1 MFAARGIAVSSTVF
15 FLVYVALSVTVSC
28 LWRRISTS
36 IHVKKLSARHCA
48 DLLLALR
55 ILPFATATV
64 ITTAFTVPSF
74 LLFEPRTI
82 QEPLGGLPL
91 ALGLC
96 GIGLAMFGAANAVA
110 AMIRASRI
118 IAQWM
123 SKANAIQSPLS
134 VPLLRIDRF
143 APALVA
149 AGILRPR
156 VLLSAAAQSVLSDNE
171 LRTALQHEVAHVSR
185 RDNLKKL
192 FLSFVAFPG
201 MKNLETA
208 WLEYTEMAA
217 DHAAVSSVGEALD
230 LAAALIKLSKINST
244 REPRTGD
251 ISRELMTAFVHG
263 SAALIGARVE
273 RLIHWRDEH
282 SNPGEKSSRRS
293 GAEAALAMAI
303 TMTVTVAITY
313 SHLLAQVHTATE
325 WLVR

>member
-1 MFAARGIAVSSTVF
+1 MFAARGIAVSCSVF
-15 FLVYVALSVTVSC
+15 FLVYAVLSLAVCC

-36 IHVKKLSARHCA
+36 IYVQRLSAKSCA
-48 DLLLALR
+48 DLLLSLR
-55 ILPFATATV
+55 LLPFAAASV
-64 ITTAFTVPSF
+64 ITTTFTVPSF
-74 LLFEPRTI
+74 LLLEPRTI

-96 GIGLAMFGAANAVA
+96 GIGLAMFGAVNASA

-123 SKANAIQSPLS
+123 SRANAIQSPLS
-134 VPLLRIDRF
+134 VPILRINRF
-143 APALVA
+143 APALTA

-156 VLLSAAAQSVLSDNE
+156 VLLSEAAQSVLSDNE
-171 LRTALQHEVAHVSR
+171 LRTALQHEVAHVRR

-192 FLSFVAFPG
+192 FLRFVAFPG
-201 MKNLETA
+201 MKDLETA

-217 DHAAVSSVGEALD
+217 DHAAVSTVAEALD

-263 SAALIGARVE
+263 SAALISARVE
-273 RLIHWRDEH
+273 RLIQWREERPDAVA
-282 SNPGEKSSRRS
+282 KYSRRYAA
-293 GAEAALAMAI
+293 GAALV
-303 TMTVTVAITY
+303 MTVTTATAVAITY
-313 SHLLAQVHTATE
+313 THLLAQVHTATE